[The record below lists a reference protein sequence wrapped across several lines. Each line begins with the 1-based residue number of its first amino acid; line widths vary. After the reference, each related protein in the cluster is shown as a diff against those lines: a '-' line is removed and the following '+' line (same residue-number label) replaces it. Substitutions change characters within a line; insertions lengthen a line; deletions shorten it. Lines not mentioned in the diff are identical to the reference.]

1 MREVLKS
8 MRKVFKVNARSFKV
22 NAQGQG
28 HAYKQSAL
36 TQVETHKEGGINQS
50 VIFKMDFDLY
60 E

>member
-22 NAQGQG
+22 NAQG

-36 TQVETHKEGGINQS
+36 TQVDTHKEGGINQS